1 MANFLSDAFKKL
13 DALNEDTFDLTHDGI
28 EELKDFKETDKVDD
42 TIFII
47 DPDAKNEDELE
58 DSYIGK
64 IILDCDVCHSLIYK
78 DKEDVH
84 VDDET
89 QEANADEECPYCF
102 TTGGFK
108 IIGEVKEFDG
118 FEEKEDNID
127 DVEDEVEVKDEVEEE
142 KVEEACS
149 NKKLKELDRKHAK
162 DLKEDIGKDLARFQK
177 WVDYDMK
184 RYGKIS
190 KRTNDLISKAG
201 LEVVKD
207 DHGDYEVI
215 AKDFKEESLKEDFKD
230 VEITTDDSHMK
241 MTSDEDGKVTVTT
254 EKLPAGEEVI
264 APLSDE
270 VEDEIEMGSEEE
282 IEEPSEDEEE
292 FDFDEVEDFDELGE
306 SYLKKVYENINSFK
320 TTKCTE
326 KGNKLMLEGVISFN
340 SGNSKKTSF
349 IFEAKDSIGN
359 GRIRFIGENKNIA
372 SGKPYLMTAVIDNK
386 RLFTESLKYNYA
398 TKSGRVR
405 GEVKR

>member
-1 MANFLSDAFKKL
+1 MTNFLNGAFKKL
-13 DALNEDTFDLTHDGI
+13 DVLNEDTFDLTHDGI

-42 TIFII
+42 TMFII
-47 DPDAKNEDELE
+47 DPDAKDEDELE

-64 IILDCDVCHSLIYK
+64 VILDCDVCHSLIYK

-84 VDDET
+84 IDEET

-118 FEEKEDNID
+118 FHDYDEEDEDEIE
-127 DVEDEVEVKDEVEEE
+127 VEDEFEIKD
-142 KVEEACS
+142 KKIEEACKRK
-149 NKKLKELDRKHAK
+149 NLKKLDRKHTK
-162 DLKEDIGKDLARFQK
+162 DLKENIGKDLDRFQK

-184 RYGKIS
+184 RYGEIS
-190 KRTNDLISKAG
+190 ERTNDLISKAG

-207 DHGDYEVI
+207 KYGDYQVI
-215 AKDFKEESLKEDFKD
+215 AKDFKDESLDEDFKE
-230 VEITTDDSHMK
+230 VEITTDDSRMK

-254 EKLPAGEEVI
+254 EKLPTGEEVI

-270 VEDEIEMGSEEE
+270 VEDEIEIGSEEE
-282 IEEPSEDEEE
+282 VEEPSEDEEDIE
-292 FDFDEVEDFDELGE
+292 FDDVEDFDELGE
-306 SYLKKVYENINSFK
+306 SYLKKVYENVNSFK

-326 KGNKLMLEGVISFN
+326 KGNKIMLEGVISFN
-340 SGNSKKTSF
+340 SGKRKKTSF

-359 GRIRFIGENKNIA
+359 GRIRFIGENKSIA
-372 SGKPYLMTAVIDNK
+372 SGKPYLMTAVLDNR

-398 TKSGRVR
+398 TTLGRVR

>member
-177 WVDYDMK
+177 WVDYGMK